1 MKINKEELHKL
12 YMEWVDEVAE
22 ECDWKTTFGPEEI
35 VEAIATILEKNPY
48 KFILTDE
55 SVNNDYME
63 YSIENTLNQIR
74 LNEKKVKMLKEHPLT
89 NTLINL
95 KDFMEDLSNYDAP
108 ESSDGW
114 SLSNLPHHF
123 WETLGECINDI
134 EDYIKNNYK

>member
-1 MKINKEELHKL
+1 
-12 YMEWVDEVAE
+12 
-22 ECDWKTTFGPEEI
+22 
-35 VEAIATILEKNPY
+35 
-48 KFILTDE
+48 
-55 SVNNDYME
+55 ME

>member
-1 MKINKEELHKL
+1 MNNEQKTLLSKLIKASQEIDRIGKANYIHLSEE
-12 YMEWVDEVAE
+12 
-22 ECDWKTTFGPEEI
+22 
-35 VEAIATILEKNPY
+35 
-48 KFILTDE
+48 FIQKQEDE

-63 YSIENTLNQIR
+63 YSLENTLNQIR
-74 LNEKKVKMLKEHPLT
+74 LNEKKIKMNEGHPLT

-123 WETLGECINDI
+123 WQTLGECINDI
-134 EDYIKNNYK
+134 EDYIKNEQ